1 MVNPDAITSRVQLV
15 PDETKAK
22 GSRIAGPTPVP
33 RFHLWTVKSGCPETA
48 DLNAHLSALAAKI
61 EPYARLIRTF
71 LDSSEA
77 DGQFSI
83 VRKFEAGPELDAIVD
98 VGRYGPGNL
107 ERLRGQHP
115 LLGFHLDREVIDLAT
130 SLGVDFD
137 FDEYGDEFE

>member
-1 MVNPDAITSRVQLV
+1 MNPDAITSRVQLV

-22 GSRIAGPTPVP
+22 GSRITDPKPIP

-48 DLNAHLSALAAKI
+48 ELNDHLSALVAKI
-61 EPYARLIRTF
+61 EPYTSLIRAF
-71 LDSSEA
+71 LDSSDA
-77 DGQFSI
+77 DGQFNV
-83 VRKFEAGPELDAIVD
+83 VREFEAGPELDGIVD

-115 LLGFHLDREVIDLAT
+115 LLGFHLDRDVLDLAS

-137 FDEYGDEFE
+137 FDEYGDEFD